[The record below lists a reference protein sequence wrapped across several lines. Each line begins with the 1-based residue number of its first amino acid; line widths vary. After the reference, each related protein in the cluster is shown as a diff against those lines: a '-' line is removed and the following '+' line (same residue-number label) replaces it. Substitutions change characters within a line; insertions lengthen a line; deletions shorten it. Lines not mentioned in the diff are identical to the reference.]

1 MADLLS
7 ARDIEFLLYEL
18 LDVEALCAAPAFAG
32 HDRTTFD
39 AALDAAAR
47 LAREQFAPH
56 AATADMCEPS
66 FDGTRVTIIPEV
78 GEALARFA
86 DAGFLAAPFAEDQG
100 GFGMPWVV
108 YQACQAWFSA
118 ANVGTHAYAFLTV
131 GVANLLSVFGS
142 DDQKRRYLPSLLTGR
157 FFGTMCLSEPQAGS
171 SLADVRTSAEPAGDG
186 AYRITGTKMWI
197 SGGEHELSESIVH
210 LVLARL
216 PDAPPGVKGISLFI
230 VPKHRIGADGE
241 PGDLN
246 HVALAGLNHKMGY
259 RGTVNT
265 VLNFGE
271 GGECRGE
278 LVGEPHQG
286 LRYMF
291 HMMNEA
297 RVGVGAGAATL
308 GYAAYLHALEYAR
321 ERPQGRLPGNKD
333 PLTSPV
339 PLIEHADVRRMLLT
353 QKCFVEGGLALV
365 LYCARLVDE
374 RRIAA
379 TADETAETT
388 LLLELLTPVAKSWPS
403 EFCLEA
409 NKLAIQVLGG
419 YGYTRDYPV
428 ERLYRDNRLNAIH
441 EGTHG
446 IQALDLLGRKVFM
459 DGGAAMGVLM
469 SRIRATMDRAAGQPD
484 LGAEIEALGKALGA
498 VSRATK
504 AVGGALRQGELHR
517 GLANAT
523 AYLDMFGHIIVAWQW
538 LEQASVAS
546 EALAAGSGEALADTD
561 FYAGKLSACRFFFRH
576 ELPKIHPQADLIASL
591 DDTVLGLSSDAF

>member
-7 ARDIEFLLYEL
+7 SRDIEFLLYEM
-18 LDVEALCAAPAFAG
+18 LDAEALCAAPAFAG

-39 AALDAAAR
+39 SALDTAAR

-56 AATADMCEPS
+56 AAAADACEPS
-66 FDGTRVTIIPEV
+66 FDGTRVTMIPEV

-86 DAGFLAAPFAEDQG
+86 EAGFLAAPFAEDQG
-100 GFGMPWVV
+100 GFCMPWLV

-142 DDQKRRYLPSLLTGR
+142 EDQRRRYLPSLLSGR

-171 SLADVRTSAEPAGDG
+171 SLADIRTSAEPAGDG
-186 AYRITGTKMWI
+186 AYRVTGTKMWI

-216 PDAPPGVKGISLFI
+216 PDAPPGVRGISLFI
-230 VPKHRIGADGE
+230 VPKHRVGDDGE

-246 HVALAGLNHKMGY
+246 HVVLAGLNHKMGY

-271 GGECRGE
+271 GGECLGE

-308 GYAAYLHALEYAR
+308 GYTAYLHALEYAR

-333 PLTSPV
+333 PLTPPV
-339 PLIEHADVRRMLLT
+339 ALISHADVRRMLLT

-379 TADETAETT
+379 TASEQAELN

-409 NKLAIQVLGG
+409 NKLAIQILGG

-469 SRIRATMDRAAGQPD
+469 ARVRATMERAARHEG
-484 LGAEIEALGKALGA
+484 LGPAIEALGKALGA

-504 AVGGALRQGELHR
+504 AVSGALERGELEK

-523 AYLDMFGHIIVAWQW
+523 QYLDMFGHVVVAWLG
-538 LEQASVAS
+538 LEQAVVAS
-546 EALAAGSGEALADTD
+546 DALTGDAGADGD
-561 FYAGKLSACRFFFRH
+561 FYAGKLAASRFFFRH

-591 DDTVLGLSSDAF
+591 DDTVLTLDPGAF

>member
-1 MADLLS
+1 MADLLN
-7 ARDIEFLLYEL
+7 ARDLDFLLYEV
-18 LDVEALCAAPAFAG
+18 LDVEGLCAAPRYAG

-56 AATADMCEPS
+56 AAAADQREPA
-66 FDGTRVTIIPEV
+66 FDGQQVKIIPEV
-78 GEALARFA
+78 KTALDEFA
-86 DAGFLAAPFAEDQG
+86 AAGFLAAPFGTGQG
-100 GFGMPWVV
+100 GFDMPWVV
-108 YQACQAWFSA
+108 FQACQAWFSA

-131 GVANLLSVFGS
+131 GAANLLSVFGN
-142 DDQKRRYLPSLLTGR
+142 DDQKRRYVAPMLAGR

-171 SLADVRTSAEPAGDG
+171 SLADVRCRAEPTGDG
-186 AYRITGTKMWI
+186 DYRITGTKMWI
-197 SGGEHELSESIVH
+197 SGGEHDLSESIVH

-216 PDAPPGVKGISLFI
+216 PDGPPGVKGISLFV
-230 VPKHRIGADGE
+230 VPRHRIGADGE
-241 PGDLN
+241 LGERN
-246 HVALAGLNHKMGY
+246 GVALAGLNHKMGY

-271 GGECRGE
+271 NGECRGE

-297 RVGVGAGAATL
+297 RVGVGAGATTL

-333 PLTSPV
+333 PQSPPV
-339 PLIEHADVRRMLLT
+339 MLIEHADIRRLLLT
-353 QKCFVEGGLALV
+353 QKCFVEGAMALV

-374 RRIAA
+374 RKIAA
-379 TADETAETT
+379 SEAQRNELT
-388 LLLELLTPVAKSWPS
+388 LLLEILTPIAKSWPS

-409 NKLAIQVLGG
+409 NKHAIQVLGG

-459 DGGAAMGVLM
+459 DNGAALHVLM
-469 SRIRATMDRAAGQPD
+469 GRVAATLAHAGRHAELADEVAGLRTALDAAGRATR
-484 LGAEIEALGKALGA
+484 
-498 VSRATK
+498 
-504 AVGGALRQGELHR
+504 AVGGALGDGELQR
-517 GLANAT
+517 GLANASV
-523 AYLDMFGHIIVAWQW
+523 YLDMLGHVVIGWLW
-538 LEQASVAS
+538 LEQARVAL
-546 EALAAGSGEALADTD
+546 EAGNRAGPDED
-561 FYAGKLSACRFFFRH
+561 FYAGKLAACRFFYRY
-576 ELPKIHPQADLIASL
+576 ELPKVEAQSALVASL
-591 DDTVLGLSSDAF
+591 DDTVLKVREAGF

>member
-1 MADLLS
+1 MADLLN
-7 ARDIEFLLYEL
+7 ARDLDFLLYEV
-18 LDVEALCAAPAFAG
+18 LDVEGLCAAPRYAG

-47 LAREQFAPH
+47 LAREHFAPH
-56 AATADMCEPS
+56 AAAADQREPA
-66 FDGTRVTIIPEV
+66 FDGQQVTIIPEV
-78 GEALARFA
+78 KTALDEFA
-86 DAGFLAAPFAEDQG
+86 AAGFLAAPFGTEQG
-100 GFGMPWVV
+100 GFDMPWVV
-108 YQACQAWFSA
+108 FQACQAWFSA

-131 GVANLLSVFGS
+131 GAANLLSVFGN
-142 DDQKRRYLPSLLTGR
+142 DDQKRRYVAPMLAGR

-171 SLADVRTSAEPAGDG
+171 SLADVRCRAEPTGDG
-186 AYRITGTKMWI
+186 DYRITGTKMWI
-197 SGGEHELSESIVH
+197 SGGEHDLSESIVH

-216 PDAPPGVKGISLFI
+216 PDGPPGVKGISLFV
-230 VPKHRIGADGE
+230 VPRHRIGADGE
-241 PGDLN
+241 PGERN
-246 HVALAGLNHKMGY
+246 GVALAGLNHKMGY

-271 GGECRGE
+271 NGECRGE

-297 RVGVGAGAATL
+297 RVGVGAGATTL

-333 PLTSPV
+333 PQSPPV
-339 PLIEHADVRRMLLT
+339 MLIEHADIRRLLLT
-353 QKCFVEGGLALV
+353 QKCFVEGAMALV

-374 RRIAA
+374 RKIAA
-379 TADETAETT
+379 SEAQRNELT
-388 LLLELLTPVAKSWPS
+388 LLLEILTPIAKSWPS

-409 NKLAIQVLGG
+409 NKHAIQVLGG

-459 DGGAAMGVLM
+459 DNGAALHVLM
-469 SRIRATMDRAAGQPD
+469 GRVAATLAHAGRHAELADEVAGLRTALDAAGRATR
-484 LGAEIEALGKALGA
+484 
-498 VSRATK
+498 
-504 AVGGALRQGELHR
+504 AVGGALGDGELQR
-517 GLANAT
+517 GLANASV
-523 AYLDMFGHIIVAWQW
+523 YLDMLGHVVIGWLW
-538 LEQASVAS
+538 LEQARVAL
-546 EALAAGSGEALADTD
+546 EAGNRAGPDED
-561 FYAGKLSACRFFFRH
+561 FYAGKLAACRFFYRY
-576 ELPKIHPQADLIASL
+576 ELPKVEAQSALVASL
-591 DDTVLGLSSDAF
+591 DDTVLKVREAGF